1 MPEYVTSEGL
11 RRLEE
16 ELEEFRTSRR
26 REVAEYLKR
35 ATEVGGTVDNAEYE
49 DAKRQQASVEGRI
62 MDLERLLQNAVAVP
76 DHQTPPETVEIGA
89 TVTVANESGA
99 RTEYMLV
106 GSHEADPLQG
116 HISYESPV
124 GSALMGKRVG
134 ERAEAKT
141 PAGLLR
147 LTIEKIL

>member
-1 MPEYVTSEGL
+1 MPEYITAEGL
-11 RRLEE
+11 RHLEE
-16 ELEEFRTSRR
+16 ELEELRTSRR

-62 MDLERLLQNAVAVP
+62 MDLEKLLQNSVAVP
-76 DHQTPPETVEIGA
+76 DHESPPEAVEVGA
-89 TVTVANESGA
+89 TVTVTGESGA
-99 RTEYMLV
+99 RAEYTVV

-116 HISYESPV
+116 RISYESPV

-134 ERAEAKT
+134 EQAEAKT

-147 LTIEKIL
+147 FTIEKIL